1 MRQMIQ
7 HPIALALVGLTAS
20 PALAAGGGESNLFA
34 GSLYQSAAAIIAFAI
49 VFFLLKKKAWGPI
62 ISGLQDRENKIRED
76 LASAEKARDEATA
89 KTEELDAKL
98 AEAHAEVRS
107 IIDQARADAESLR
120 SKRVGEIE
128 SEIQQLRERA
138 TGEIES
144 AKQQAV
150 QDLYAKSATL
160 AVAVAEKILNR
171 QIDASDTQTLV
182 DQSLAELD
190 KLNDAG

>member
-1 MRQMIQ
+1 MRQMIS
-7 HPIALALVGLTAS
+7 HPIAPALVALTAS
-20 PALAAGGGESNLFA
+20 PALAAGGESNLFA

-89 KTEELDAKL
+89 KTEELDARL
-98 AEAHAEVRS
+98 AEAHAEARS
-107 IIDQARADAESLR
+107 VIDQARTDAETVRAKL
-120 SKRVGEIE
+120 VADTE
-128 SEIQQLRERA
+128 SDIQRMRERA

-190 KLNDAG
+190 KLDDAG